1 MDEVLS
7 VKLKRVCAG
16 DRETKPI
23 GMQGFVAGEI
33 PADGFIVSASVDTV
47 SAVPLYIRDE
57 DIEKAKQ
64 MRANRGRAV
73 PVDADSWG
81 GE

>member
-1 MDEVLS
+1 MSESLS

-47 SAVPLYIRDE
+47 SRCSVVYSRRRHREGKE
-57 DIEKAKQ
+57 DA
-64 MRANRGRAV
+64 G
-73 PVDADSWG
+73 
-81 GE
+81 